1 MYADNT
7 LTPREAIRLCG
18 LGTLAESSS
27 KIETGIAYDDLTRAV
42 RHFVSRI
49 TGPSIDLMGES
60 IELLRFE
67 GLAETKDDTDPSN
80 PMLAITE
87 AGANLLQTLLCSNIR
102 PGSGDLNELIIALK
116 FRFLHHL
123 DPSKQLIQVDLILE
137 ACEAELARNEDLYNH
152 HKNDQGYVT
161 GWLENNII
169 RLETRVKWL
178 KDFKEKIKVH
188 NNL

>member
-18 LGTLAESSS
+18 LGTLAESST
-27 KIETGIAYDDLTRAV
+27 KIQTGIAYDDLTRAV

-67 GLAETKDDTDPSN
+67 GLAETRDDTDPSN
-80 PMLAITE
+80 PMLAITKE
-87 AGANLLQTLLCSNIR
+87 GAKLLETLLCSDIR

-123 DPSKQLIQVDLILE
+123 DPSKQQNQVDLILE
-137 ACEAELARNEDLYNH
+137 ACEAELARNEDLCNH
-152 HKNDQGYVT
+152 HKNDKGYVT

-169 RLETRVKWL
+169 RLELRVKWL
-178 KDFKEKIKVH
+178 KDFKASLRAH
-188 NNL
+188 NSL